1 MSKDIFRKAALERL
15 SSPEQLDRLVTI
27 TSPKTWVALL
37 MVGAI
42 LVAAIVWSIQGTL
55 PTFVQGNGILISSG
69 GRVANVQATAN
80 GIVTEM
86 TVRIGDAVEIGQ
98 IVANISQTDVEQQL
112 RNAEAVLQERLEN
125 QTRLAMQALEEVTL
139 RNDNIALRRQAL
151 NERLNTGEEQVRLL
165 RRQLADEESLIARK
179 IITRDM
185 VMRTRVAFNQ
195 AAQEV
200 ADVRNALAQLEVER
214 VELES
219 TLINRK
225 RSAEEAVNEARRRI
239 AEIET
244 TLSQA
249 TVVMSP
255 ASGIVTEVKASPG
268 AMVAQGQSL
277 LTLQSG
283 GQFLDLMLYIP
294 PQHGKRVQPGMAVQ
308 ISPATAKR
316 EEFGTI
322 KGEIEWISDFPASP
336 DGMRTVLQNDDLVRT
351 FTQSGPPYAAR
362 VTLLRDPESVSGYR
376 WTSAKGASL
385 PLSGGTLATAE
396 ITVAQRAPITLVIPL
411 LRELTGIY

>member
-42 LVAAIVWSIQGTL
+42 LVAAVVWSIQGTL

-151 NERLNTGEEQVRLL
+151 NERLKTGEEQVRLL

-283 GQFLDLMLYIP
+283 GQFLDL
-294 PQHGKRVQPGMAVQ
+294 
-308 ISPATAKR
+308 
-316 EEFGTI
+316 
-322 KGEIEWISDFPASP
+322 
-336 DGMRTVLQNDDLVRT
+336 
-351 FTQSGPPYAAR
+351 
-362 VTLLRDPESVSGYR
+362 
-376 WTSAKGASL
+376 
-385 PLSGGTLATAE
+385 
-396 ITVAQRAPITLVIPL
+396 
-411 LRELTGIY
+411 